1 MFTPEKLVEAVQ
13 LGVTPVVL
21 WGKKEDCI
29 RAAEKRI
36 EKKGLK
42 FNLPRYERLN
52 GPTFRAYCRPEYD
65 AFRVEAFQED
75 GSRYPNEKWLTRIM
89 ERTGG

>member
-1 MFTPEKLVEAVQ
+1 MKTRPLFF
-13 LGVTPVVL
+13 
-21 WGKKEDCI
+21 

-36 EKKGLK
+36 EKKGRK

-52 GPTFRAYCRPEYD
+52 GPTFRAYGRPEYD

-75 GSRYPNEKWLTRIM
+75 DSRYPNEKWLTLIM
-89 ERTGG
+89 ERTSG